1 METPD
6 FLHKISNNYHEHE
19 ITDMFHFYQLKEVLK
34 VFTEFSNKVQITC
47 LEKYMFDSSLD
58 SFFFFDLIQEFQ
70 TRSFCDTEK
79 VIESFI

>member
-58 SFFFFDLIQEFQ
+58 SFFFLILYKNSRPD
-70 TRSFCDTEK
+70 RSVTQK
-79 VIESFI
+79 R